1 MEVSHVYDDEGSL
14 LCNLFLP
21 SSRHLSSLAMGAS
34 YYLIDI

>member
-1 MEVSHVYDDEGSL
+1 MSHAYDDEDSF